1 MKKRVNIETCI
12 PLTIFQSPIVGKVMN
27 LELTTDEIY
36 SCICQKAL
44 VEEILSNGSTVALD
58 FSNYA
63 TDNEIQEINTVS
75 SEEVEDVKKEYFEEI
90 HEEKVLENIEPEE
103 EPSKEDPEEPIEK
116 DIAKEDIEEKP
127 VQKQEY
133 TKKKNK
139 HKK

>member
-63 TDNEIQEINTVS
+63 IDNEIQEINTVP

-103 EPSKEDPEEPIEK
+103 DHEELVEK
-116 DIAKEDIEEKP
+116 DIEEKQ